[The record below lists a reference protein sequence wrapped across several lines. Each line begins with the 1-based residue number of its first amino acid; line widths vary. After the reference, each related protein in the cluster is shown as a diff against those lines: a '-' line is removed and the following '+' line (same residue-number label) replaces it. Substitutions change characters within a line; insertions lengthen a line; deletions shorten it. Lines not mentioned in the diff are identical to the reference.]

1 MQALRVLGT
10 RAALPSS
17 DEAAS
22 WSSLELDV
30 LDLTF
35 HMTRN
40 VAVPPELVERLKER
54 LGDQQLVEL
63 VTTIGAYN
71 GVSRVLVA
79 LGITAEGEEAAS

>member
-10 RAALPSS
+10 RAARPSS

-40 VAVPPELVERLKER
+40 VAVPPEHVERLKER

-63 VTTIGAYN
+63 VTTIGASN
-71 GVSRVLVA
+71 GGSSWRVA
-79 LGITAEGEEAAS
+79 LGLTS